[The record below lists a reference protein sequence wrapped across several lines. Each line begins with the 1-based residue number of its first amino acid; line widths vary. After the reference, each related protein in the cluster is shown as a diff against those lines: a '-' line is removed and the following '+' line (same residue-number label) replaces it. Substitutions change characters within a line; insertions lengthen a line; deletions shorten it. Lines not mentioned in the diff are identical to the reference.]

1 MYSGKGESTFFGQGE
16 GGSIMKKLLDDFR
29 KGVERIRWFAAL
41 FSERL
46 KIEIAT
52 FKLLYESD
60 RMAKTREEVLR
71 KIGERVVDLKGNE
84 EKNIL
89 KDSVVAEAIRE
100 IEKLDKS
107 LDDLKGRVSDLGR
120 VPD

>member
-1 MYSGKGESTFFGQGE
+1 
-16 GGSIMKKLLDDFR
+16 MKKIIEDFR
-29 KGVERIRWFAAL
+29 KGIEQIRWFVTL
-41 FSERL
+41 FAERL
-46 KIEIAT
+46 QIEIAA

-60 RMAKTREEVLR
+60 KMAKTREEMLR

-100 IEKLDKS
+100 IEKLDKNM
-107 LDDLKGRVSDLGR
+107 DDLKDRVSDIGR
-120 VPD
+120 VPE